1 MRAIWKGLAAPR
13 MHKLELTTQI
23 IQKNLCAKLSSDVDS
38 GNAGQL
44 RDSLK
49 ELIRKGAATLF
60 LDLSEVNKMD
70 SAGIAV
76 LVEVHELLKKKGKR
90 LALLQTPNAVR
101 GMLELLGVFEMYS
114 DLDAGLKATM
124 KNKRLHDSTRLL
136 G

>member
-1 MRAIWKGLAAPR
+1 
-13 MHKLELTTQI
+13 MHKLELTTRI
-23 IQKNLCAKLSSDVDS
+23 IQKNLCAKLNCDVDS

-44 RDSLK
+44 REALQG
-49 ELIRKGAATLF
+49 LIRKRASTLF

-76 LVEVHELLKKKGKR
+76 LVEAHETLKKMGKR

-114 DLDAGLKATM
+114 DLDAGLKATVQ